1 MLGKSLS
8 LKGELRAVED
18 VTIDGRVEGNIVC
31 EGHAVVLGADADVT
45 GDVLARDITVFGRLT
60 GRLTASEVVDVRA
73 GAVVAGS
80 VVSKRFILDA
90 DAAFNGRVEPQRLEA
105 ALSVAKFRDRQ
116 HG

>member
-45 GDVLARDITVFGRLT
+45 GDVLARDITVFGRFT

-80 VVSKRFILDA
+80 VVSTRFILDA
-90 DAAFNGRVEPQRLEA
+90 DATFNGRVEPQRLEA
-105 ALSVAKFRDRQ
+105 ALSVARFRERQ
-116 HG
+116 RG